1 MATSASALLL
11 KTAVQSFWNSYY
23 SIPDPF
29 DGLVYTR
36 SSDQKTDTY
45 TRLGAAPM
53 PVEFSGNRQAKM
65 SNEYTFTATNVPYDS
80 TVSIDKELVKYQQW
94 DEVASLTAN
103 QGLKAMAHKTSLLTT
118 ALVAGVS
125 TVGDDGQFFFD
136 TDHADPGS
144 VYTAGQDNDLTAA
157 AGAGTVPTDLEGR
170 VAIRAMFDAFFTF
183 KDDRGDP
190 QVPATDN
197 LSASDFVLMIPPEFL
212 TIIRQ
217 LQLSTTVTGPL
228 ANDIQGTFNYRVN
241 PFLTGGNQ
249 MFMFYA
255 GSNHKPMIVQQTGSL
270 ENRVYEDPHSG
281 NFNHSATWWGVVT
294 YGQWR
299 TAVSYVFT

>member
-1 MATSASALLL
+1 MATSATSLLL

-36 SSDQKTDTY
+36 SSTQKTDTY

-53 PVEFSGNRQAKM
+53 PVEFSGDRQAKM
-65 SNEYTFTATNVPYDS
+65 SNEYTFTATNIPYDS
-80 TVSIDKELVKYQQW
+80 TVAIDKELVKYQQW

-103 QGLKAMAHKTSLLTT
+103 QGAKAMAHKTSLLTT
-118 ALVAGVS
+118 ALVNGTS

-136 TDHADPGS
+136 TDHADPGA
-144 VYTAGQDNDLTAA
+144 VYTTSQDNDLTSAA
-157 AGAGTVPTDLEGR
+157 ATGTVPTDLEA
-170 VAIRAMFDAFFTF
+170 AIQIKLMFDAFYGF

-197 LSASDFVLMIPPEFL
+197 LSPGDFILMIPPEFL
-212 TIIRQ
+212 SIIRQ
-217 LQLSTTVTGPL
+217 LQVADTKTGPL
-228 ANDIQGTFNYRVN
+228 ANDLMGTFTYRVN

-255 GSNHKPMIVQQTGSL
+255 GSNHKPLIVQQTGSL

-281 NFNHSATWWGVVT
+281 NFNHSATWWGVAT

-299 TAVSYVFT
+299 TAVSQIFT